1 MTEADVDT
9 SAEHTAVYAIHIEGV
24 LGPMLVS
31 SLSEEGSAASGPWD
45 VRTEESSVLLVS
57 ETDDDLID
65 VVRRLAASGVEI
77 GWVRRL
83 DSRAAS

>member
-1 MTEADVDT
+1 VDAP
-9 SAEHTAVYAIHIEGV
+9 AEQTAVYAIHIEGL

-45 VRTEESSVLLVS
+45 VHTEQSSIVLVS
-57 ETDDDLID
+57 VTDDDLVD

-77 GWVRRL
+77 GWVREL
-83 DSRAAS
+83 GARAAS